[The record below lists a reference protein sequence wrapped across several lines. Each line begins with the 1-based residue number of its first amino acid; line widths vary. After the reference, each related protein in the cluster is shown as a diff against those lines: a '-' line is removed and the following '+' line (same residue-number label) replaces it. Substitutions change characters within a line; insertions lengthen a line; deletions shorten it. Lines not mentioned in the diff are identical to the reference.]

1 MLAGEYMEIQMSY
14 DKVGILSLEEVEQL
28 QTILDEQGVEISEGE
43 QRELEESY
51 LSFSGFSDETKKIQN
66 IVIVG
71 LILLLLFKK

>member
-1 MLAGEYMEIQMSY
+1 MSG
-14 DKVGILSLEEVEQL
+14 KCKTKKTIVKILI

-71 LILLLLFKK
+71 LILLLIFKK